1 MKTAKK
7 VLALILLCTV
17 ILSALCACGDSGKY
31 DGKSLE
37 DSEFIKSE
45 SNDDYEY
52 DVYKDYTIITAYIG
66 ENKRVNIPSRLGGK
80 SVKGIGE
87 NAIGSSM
94 LAIEVVDIPKNVV
107 YIAPSAFSGCTTVTV
122 YTVASSNPVYKS
134 EKGVIYS
141 KDGKSVLHYPSGRLE
156 DSWTVPDG
164 VETIGAYTFANCEDI
179 SKIVLPGTVKS
190 IEEYA
195 FHGCDKLISVNL
207 PQGLETIGDYAFY
220 ECSALPEVT
229 LPSSLLKIGEHAFDY
244 CISFKE
250 MTIPDSVSEIGEGA
264 FMRCSSL
271 KEVTLPSG
279 LSKYGYKV
287 FSGCMLLEELKIAAG
302 NTNFR
307 VSDGVL
313 YSYDGTV
320 LVDFPY
326 GKYERK
332 IEINS
337 GVKTIRA
344 YAFYRDYDGYENQN
358 DDNIESV
365 DFNKVEKIGAYAF
378 ANRDAIKIVQLPSSL
393 NEISSTAFNH
403 CIEIQ
408 EYRID
413 SSNKNYTA
421 SDGVLFTADKK
432 TLVAYPAG
440 SDNASYTI
448 PDSIE
453 HIGDYAFSYSTNIGE
468 LTMGKSVKTVGNYG
482 FYQMSACKGTIEFS
496 SALQSIGKYAFS
508 HCLSIDEF
516 IIPDNTI
523 KVIEQGT
530 FECIDGTYEFIIPSG
545 VTEIGVEAFRET
557 GYLVYIEIPDTVK
570 KIDDRAF
577 YDMDD
582 LHNLTV
588 PDSVTEFGEEIVTQ
602 YAESD
607 PDKVTLHGSEGSAIQ
622 KYAIE
627 NNIPFEIKN

>member
-7 VLALILLCTV
+7 ALTLILLCTV

-107 YIAPSAFSGCTTVTV
+107 YIDPSAFSGCTTVTV
-122 YTVASSNPVYKS
+122 YTVASGNPVYKS

-156 DSWTVPDG
+156 DSWSIPDG
-164 VETIGAYTFANCEDI
+164 VENVGAYTFANCEDI
-179 SKIVLPGTVKS
+179 TKIVLPGSVKS
-190 IEEYA
+190 IGEYA

-207 PQGLETIGDYAFY
+207 PQGLETIGNYAFY

-244 CISFKE
+244 CISFKK
-250 MTIPDSVSEIGEGA
+250 MTIPDSVSEIGDGA
-264 FMRCSSL
+264 FMRCESL
-271 KEVTLPSG
+271 KEVTLPSA

-287 FSGCMLLEELKIAAG
+287 FSGCMLLEEFKIAAG

-337 GVKTIRA
+337 GVKTVRA
-344 YAFYRDYDGYENQN
+344 YAFYRDYEGYENQN

-378 ANRDAIKIVQLPSSL
+378 ANRNAIKIVQLPSSL
-393 NEISSTAFNH
+393 AEISSTAFNH
-403 CIEIQ
+403 CMEIQ

-413 SSNKNYTA
+413 SSNKNYIVV
-421 SDGVLFTADKK
+421 DGVLFTADKK
-432 TLVAYPAG
+432 TLVSFPTG
-440 SDNASYTI
+440 SDKISYSI
-448 PDSIE
+448 PEGTE
-453 HIGDYAFSYSTNIGE
+453 HVGDYAFSYNTILNELNIC
-468 LTMGKSVKTVGNYG
+468 KSLKTVGDYG

-496 SALQSIGKYAFS
+496 NALQSIGKYAFS
-508 HCLSIDEF
+508 HCLSVDEF
-516 IIPDNTI
+516 IIPDNTL

-545 VTEIGVEAFRET
+545 VTEIGVDAFRET
-557 GYLVYIEIPDTVK
+557 GYLVYIEIPNTVK

-588 PDSVTEFGEEIVTQ
+588 PDSVTEFGEQIVTQ
-602 YAESD
+602 YADTD

-622 KYAIE
+622 KYAEE
-627 NNIPFEIKN
+627 NNIPFEVKK